1 MTKEDILKVLK
12 EKKEFLQ
19 EKYQVKKIGLFGSYV
34 RDEATDKSDIDIYAV
49 FPEANWH
56 NTAGLWN
63 YLENIYG
70 KKVDLLREYEKGVKQ
85 KPSAI
90 KEEILKEVIFI

>member
-49 FPEANWH
+49 FPEANWD

-63 YLENIYG
+63 YLEKIYG

-90 KEEILKEVIFI
+90 KEEILKEVNFI